1 MLKIQNHKT
10 MNVKLTKSSVA
21 LIAQM
26 LTITKQNNPDAL
38 TPMAMAV
45 NDVTNRGKACN
56 TAEVKEQYLRVARYL
71 GWNVS
76 KRKGHVYENG
86 RQIWSID
93 GN

>member
-1 MLKIQNHKT
+1 

-26 LTITKQNNPDAL
+26 LTITKSKNPDAL

-45 NDVTNRGKACN
+45 NDVTNHGKAFD
-56 TAEVKEQYLRVARYL
+56 TEIVKEQYLRVARYL

-76 KRKGHVYENG
+76 KRNGRVYENG
-86 RQIWSID
+86 REVWTIA

>member
-1 MLKIQNHKT
+1 

-26 LTITKQNNPDAL
+26 LTITKSKNPDAL

-45 NDVTNRGKACN
+45 NDVTNLGKACN
-56 TAEVKEQYLRVARYL
+56 TEIVKEQYLRVARYL

-76 KRKGHVYENG
+76 KRNGRVYENG
-86 RQIWSID
+86 REVWTIA